1 MLLII
6 SQNYSFIKL
15 KRAEDV
21 KVTNDLE
28 SDFQLNLVT
37 DKLKLNSST
46 LCLLISSNPRYEGY
60 YLNLNLRQRMLKGN
74 FKCLTIG
81 SLINLTFPI
90 SFRIELENY

>member
-60 YLNLNLRQRMLKGN
+60 YLNLNYDN
-74 FKCLTIG
+74 EC
-81 SLINLTFPI
+81 
-90 SFRIELENY
+90 

>member
-1 MLLII
+1 MLLL

-15 KRAEDV
+15 KRADV

-60 YLNLNLRQRMLKGN
+60 YLNLNLTTNVEN
-74 FKCLTIG
+74 FKCL
-81 SLINLTFPI
+81 
-90 SFRIELENY
+90 RIFN

>member
-15 KRAEDV
+15 KEQRDV

-60 YLNLNLRQRMLKGN
+60 YLNLNLTTNVERK

-81 SLINLTFPI
+81 SLINLTFP
-90 SFRIELENY
+90 SFFRIELENY

>member
-15 KRAEDV
+15 KRADV

-90 SFRIELENY
+90 SF

>member
-6 SQNYSFIKL
+6 SQNSFIKL
-15 KRAEDV
+15 KREDV

-60 YLNLNLRQRMLKGN
+60 YLNLNLRQRKEIL
-74 FKCLTIG
+74 
-81 SLINLTFPI
+81 SA
-90 SFRIELENY
+90 